1 VDHALTS
8 RPSALPRVW
17 IPRARVVLA
26 MFRRDILVTRSYR
39 LAFVLDVVFGLLNL
53 ALFFFISRTFARVG
67 GANLHGAPTYFAYA
81 SVGIAI
87 TIVVDAA
94 SAGLAHRIRDEQLTG
109 TLEALLMQPVT
120 TAEVSFG
127 LAGFPFA
134 FAMLRAVFYLLVA
147 AVWFHLDLGRA
158 SWPGF
163 ALVLIVSGVAF
174 SGLGVL
180 LGAAVLV
187 IKRGDVLVG
196 LVIFAIGL
204 ISGALFPIAV
214 LPAWLEPIG
223 KVMPTRFAFDGL
235 RAAMFVGSGWW
246 TDVAVL
252 TVYSVVGIPLAI
264 WVFGRALNFA
274 QRQGSLGQY

>member
-1 VDHALTS
+1 M
-8 RPSALPRVW
+8 
-17 IPRARVVLA
+17 I
-26 MFRRDILVTRSYR
+26 RRDVQVTRSYR

-53 ALFFFISRTFARVG
+53 ALFFFISRTFASVH
-67 GANLHGAPTYFAYA
+67 GADLHGAPTYFAFA

-109 TLEALLMQPVT
+109 TLEALLIQPVT

-127 LAGFPFA
+127 LAGFPFV

-158 SWPGF
+158 SWIGF
-163 ALVLIVSGVAF
+163 ALVLVVAGVAF
-174 SGLGVL
+174 SALGVL

-204 ISGALFPIAV
+204 VSGALFPIAV
-214 LPAWLEPIG
+214 LPGWLEPVG

-235 RAAMFVGSGWW
+235 RAAMFAGSGWW
-246 TDVAVL
+246 KDVGAL
-252 TVYSVVGIPLAI
+252 AGYSVVGIPLAI
-264 WVFGRALNFA
+264 WVFGRALKFA
-274 QRQGSLGQY
+274 QRQGTLGQY